1 MSFFDVLSEMLVILF
16 AIVAGIVAKRL
27 GYLGGETDQK
37 LSKLLLNI
45 TMPAMILASV
55 ITGDELPEASVIL
68 SVLEVAAVFY
78 VLSFAV
84 ALLVPRFLSG
94 TPAQKGVWRYALSF
108 PNVGFIGYP
117 VAVALFGEG
126 ALFYAVVLVLPF
138 NLLSYSL
145 GPLMLAGATRFRWQ
159 QLLSPCI
166 VSSVAALV
174 LALTRLQPPAL
185 VGEMLDFVGDITVP
199 LSLLVVGSFL
209 ADIPAG
215 KVFHSPEA
223 VVPVG
228 PAAVG
233 DADSAVPDSA
243 DHGCGG
249 PGAGHCRDPDGHAC
263 GGERHPFEHGIRRR
277 HRLYGPD
284 HLPDHPGLYPD
295 HSHHS
300 GTAAVTE
307 RHTKGGTVCPERSS
321 CPRETPAGH

>member
-174 LALTRLQPPAL
+174 LALTRLRPPAL

-215 KVFHSPEA
+215 KVFYSAKLWLLSALRLLVMP
-223 VVPVG
+223 VVLCLILRAMHVEDL
-228 PAAVG
+228 VL
-233 DADSAVPDSA
+233 
-243 DHGCGG
+243 
-249 PGAGHCRDPDGHAC
+249 
-263 GGERHPFEHGIRRR
+263 GI
-277 HRLYGPD
+277 
-284 HLPDHPGLYPD
+284 
-295 HSHHS
+295 
-300 GTAAVTE
+300 AVTQMAMPVAVNGTLLSME
-307 RHTKGGTVCPERSS
+307 YGGDTACMAQITFLTTLGSILTIPII
-321 CPRETPAGH
+321 AALLL